1 LYRDA
6 KNGHNHYQKKG
17 KRSMLSLMIKIQL
30 SNYQVQIVDMKY
42 GINSVKTMRGIISVL
57 IISIIAFEDSSTVPS
72 NEIEK
77 EGG

>member
-1 LYRDA
+1 
-6 KNGHNHYQKKG
+6 
-17 KRSMLSLMIKIQL
+17 MIKIQL